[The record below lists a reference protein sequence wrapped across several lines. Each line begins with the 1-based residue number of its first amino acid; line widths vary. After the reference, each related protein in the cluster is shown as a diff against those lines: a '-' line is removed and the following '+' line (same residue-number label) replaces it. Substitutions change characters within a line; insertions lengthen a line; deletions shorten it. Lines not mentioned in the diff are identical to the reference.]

1 MMIMVMKEGIMV
13 MIFFGYDEPSNNA
26 TDYVDGDEEK
36 RGIPGTFENDGWL
49 RLNRTRAPEFLR
61 LHCPRRNF
69 TLVLALLYIL
79 FYVYL
84 HCPRRNFTL
93 ACTALHIILRLLA
106 LPSEVFYSCL
116 HCLMRVCT
124 AFRVFL

>member
-69 TLVLALLYIL
+69 TL
-79 FYVYL
+79 
-84 HCPRRNFTL
+84 T
-93 ACTALHIILRLLA
+93 CTAFHIILRLLA

>member
-13 MIFFGYDEPSNNA
+13 MIFFGYGDPSNNA

-69 TLVLALLYIL
+69 TL
-79 FYVYL
+79 
-84 HCPRRNFTL
+84 
-93 ACTALHIILRLLA
+93 ACTACHIILRLLA
-106 LPSEVFYSCL
+106 LPSEVFYSYL
-116 HCLMRVCT
+116 HCLTWYLLRICT
-124 AFRVFL
+124 ALF

>member
-13 MIFFGYDEPSNNA
+13 MIFFGHDDPSNNA

-69 TLVLALLYIL
+69 TL
-79 FYVYL
+79 
-84 HCPRRNFTL
+84 T
-93 ACTALHIILRLLA
+93 CTALCVYALRSA
-106 LPSEVFYSCL
+106 FFKFCL
-116 HCLMRVCT
+116 H
-124 AFRVFL
+124 